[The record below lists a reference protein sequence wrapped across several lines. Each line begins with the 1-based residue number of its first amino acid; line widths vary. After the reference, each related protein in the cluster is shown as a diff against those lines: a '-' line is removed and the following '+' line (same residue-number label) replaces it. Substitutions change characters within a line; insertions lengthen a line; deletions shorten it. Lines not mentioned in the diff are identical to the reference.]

1 MASKPLRLLDRVSL
15 EARRRRL
22 SPRTIEAYTGWVRRF
37 VLFHGKRHP
46 DELGSEEVSAF
57 LTDLAVRALVS
68 ASTQNQ
74 ALGALLFLYRH
85 VLGRELEGL
94 GSVVRASNTPRNLP
108 VVLARGEVRDVLA
121 QLEDVYRL
129 VAMLLYG
136 SGLRLMEAL
145 RLRIKDIDFARHQ
158 IVVRRGKG
166 SRDRVTTLPQRI
178 ELDLQRHL
186 DSVRWLHQRDLADG
200 LDGAALPGA
209 LDRKLPVAS
218 REWAWQWAF
227 PATRTWTDAA
237 SGRRFRHHLHETAVQ
252 RAIKRAADAA
262 RIPKRVSCHTF
273 RHSFATH
280 LLEDGTD
287 IRTVQELLGHS
298 DVRTT
303 MIYTHVLDRGP
314 LGVRSP
320 ADRL

>member
-1 MASKPLRLLDRVSL
+1 MANRAPRLLDRVRL

-22 SPRTIEAYTGWVRRF
+22 SPRTEEAYAGWVRRF
-37 VLFHGKRHP
+37 VLFHDKRHP
-46 DELGSEEVSAF
+46 DQLGSAEVTAF
-57 LTDLAVRALVS
+57 LTDLAVRGQVS

-74 ALGALLFLYRH
+74 ALGGLVFLYRH

-94 GSVVRASNTPRNLP
+94 GAAVRASHAPRHLP
-108 VVLARGEVRDVLA
+108 VVLARDEVRDIFG
-121 QLEDVYRL
+121 QLDGVYRL

-145 RLRIKDIDFARHQ
+145 RLRVKDVDFARHQ

-166 SRDRVTTLPQRI
+166 ARDRVTTLPQRI
-178 ELDLQRHL
+178 EPELRRHL
-186 DSVRWLHQRDLADG
+186 DSVHWLHQRDLADG

-209 LDRKLPVAS
+209 LDRKLPTAS
-218 REWAWQWAF
+218 REWPWQWAF
-227 PATRTWTDAA
+227 PATRTWTHPET
-237 SGRRFRHHLHETAVQ
+237 GRRFRHHLHETAVQ
-252 RAIKRAADAA
+252 RAVKRAADAA

-287 IRTVQELLGHS
+287 VRTVQELLGHS
-298 DVRTT
+298 ELRTT

>member
-1 MASKPLRLLDRVSL
+1 MASRALRLLDRVRL

-22 SPRTIEAYTGWVRRF
+22 SPRTEEAYAGWVRRF

-46 DELGSEEVSAF
+46 DRLSAAEVAAF
-57 LTDLAVRALVS
+57 LTDLAVRGQVS

-74 ALGALLFLYRH
+74 ALGALVFLYRH

-94 GSVVRASNTPRNLP
+94 GGAVRASSAPRHLP
-108 VVLARGEVRDVLA
+108 VVLARDEDLLG
-121 QLEDVYRL
+121 QLDGVYRL
-129 VAMLLYG
+129 VATLLYG
-136 SGLRLMEAL
+136 GGLRLMEAL
-145 RLRIKDIDFARHQ
+145 RLRVKDVDFARHQ

-166 SRDRVTTLPQRI
+166 ARDRITTLPQRI
-178 ELDLQRHL
+178 EPELRRHL
-186 DSVRWLHQRDLADG
+186 ESVHWLHQRDLADG

-209 LDRKLPVAS
+209 LDRKLPAAS
-218 REWAWQWAF
+218 REWVWQWVF
-227 PATRTWTDAA
+227 PATRTWTHPE
-237 SGRRFRHHLHETAVQ
+237 SSRRFRHHLHETAVQ
-252 RAIKRAADAA
+252 RAVKRAADAA
-262 RIPKRVSCHTF
+262 RIPKRVSCHTL

-287 IRTVQELLGHS
+287 VRTVQELLGHS
-298 DVRTT
+298 ELRTT
-303 MIYTHVLDRGP
+303 MVYTHVLDRGP